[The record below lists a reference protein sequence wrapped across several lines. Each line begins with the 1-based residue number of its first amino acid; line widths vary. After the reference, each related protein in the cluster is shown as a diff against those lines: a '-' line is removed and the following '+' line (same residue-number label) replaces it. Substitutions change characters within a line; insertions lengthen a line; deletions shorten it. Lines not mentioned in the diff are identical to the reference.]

1 MKALAGDETARGWI
15 GPLMYDAYAAVKRA
29 EIDAAADIELDE
41 LCERY
46 ASIY

>member
-1 MKALAGDETARGWI
+1 M
-15 GPLMYDAYAAVKRA
+15 GPLLYDAYAAVKRA
-29 EIDAAADIELDE
+29 EIEAAAGVELDE